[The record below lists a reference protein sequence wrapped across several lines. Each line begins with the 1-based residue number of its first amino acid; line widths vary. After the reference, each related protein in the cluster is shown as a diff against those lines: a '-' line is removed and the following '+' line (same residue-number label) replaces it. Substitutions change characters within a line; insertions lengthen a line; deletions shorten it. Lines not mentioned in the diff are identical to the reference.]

1 MDNGGL
7 ACPVLDVRAPD
18 DGYID
23 VEALAG
29 GATSVDDSADEPDP
43 PASADIRAEG
53 VKGACG
59 CTANFEIRSKEGR
72 RGAPKRLEISCNA
85 TRCQSTIDR
94 VTPELVAPN
103 WPSTPR
109 TLPRGI
115 AAQHLFFPTQ
125 QR

>member
-29 GATSVDDSADEPDP
+29 GATSVDDSADEAAP

-53 VKGACG
+53 LKGACG
-59 CTANFEIRSKEGR
+59 HTANFEKEGQQQVDV
-72 RGAPKRLEISCNA
+72 G
-85 TRCQSTIDR
+85 
-94 VTPELVAPN
+94 
-103 WPSTPR
+103 PR
-109 TLPRGI
+109 SVLRYLAMRPVVI
-115 AAQHLFFPTQ
+115 